1 MKICPLNGVLSD
13 GSSMATSSGEERA
26 IVVVREVSLEE
37 RDNSMGHLSVEQSQL
52 RNGNRV
58 VLPSLMTF

>member
-1 MKICPLNGVLSD
+1 MRICPLNVVLAD

>member
-1 MKICPLNGVLSD
+1 MRICPLNVVLAD
-13 GSSMATSSGEERA
+13 RSSMATSFGEERA
-26 IVVVREVSLEE
+26 LVVVREVSLEE